1 MVGTSSSS
9 AGSQQAQLV
18 SPKRK
23 GLDWVAVEDDQP
35 IPSKESAKASESD
48 TLDQPLP
55 YVPVQDRYVLMLMSR
70 S

>member
-1 MVGTSSSS
+1 M
-9 AGSQQAQLV
+9 

-35 IPSKESAKASESD
+35 IPSKESAKASELD
-48 TLDQPLP
+48 TLSQSVP
-55 YVPVQDRYVLMLMSR
+55 YVPVQDRYGLMLMSR

>member
-1 MVGTSSSS
+1 M
-9 AGSQQAQLV
+9 

-48 TLDQPLP
+48 TLDLSVP
-55 YVPVQDRYVLMLMSR
+55 YVPVQDRYGLMLMSR